1 MKYQKGGAGLIALVF
16 LGIVAAV
23 AFVIVGSYVT
33 NANYGNRAERGLG
46 AAWENNENIL
56 AQYSLKV
63 NEVVQVPTMY
73 KNDFKEVYE
82 ATMAGRYGDNGSE
95 AMFQFLK
102 EQNPQLDSAL
112 YVKIQQIMEAG
123 RNEFRVAQ
131 TSLVDKKRV
140 YVTNLG
146 YVWKG
151 FWLQTAGYPMLNV
164 GFQGGT
170 DDFEI
175 ITSEYAV
182 EAFETGIDKG
192 IVISR

>member
-1 MKYQKGGAGLIALVF
+1 MKYQRGVAGYVF

-23 AFVIVGSYVT
+23 AFALVASYVT
-33 NANYGNRAERGLG
+33 NANYGNRAERVLE
-46 AAWENNENIL
+46 ATWEDNENIL

-63 NEVVQVPTMY
+63 NEVVQVPAMY

-82 ATMAGRYGDNGSE
+82 AAMGGRYGDNGSE

-123 RNEFRVAQ
+123 RNEFKVAQ
-131 TSLVDKKRV
+131 TRLVDQKRV

-146 YVWKG
+146 YIWKG
-151 FWLQTAGYPMLNV
+151 FWLETAGYPKLNV
-164 GFQGGT
+164 GFGGGS

-175 ITSEYAV
+175 ITSEYAID
-182 EAFETGIDKG
+182 AFETGVDKG
-192 IVISR
+192 IDISR

>member
-1 MKYQKGGAGLIALVF
+1 MKYQRGVAGYVF

-23 AFVIVGSYVT
+23 AFALVASYVT
-33 NANYGNRAERGLG
+33 NANYGNRAERTLE
-46 AAWENNENIL
+46 ATWEDNENIL

-63 NEVVQVPTMY
+63 NEVVQVPAMY
-73 KNDFKEVYE
+73 KDDFKEVYE
-82 ATMAGRYGDNGSE
+82 AAMSGRYGDNGSE

-112 YVKIQQIMEAG
+112 YTKIQQIMESG
-123 RNEFRVAQ
+123 RNDFTVAQ
-131 TSLVDKKRV
+131 TRLVDQKRV

-151 FWLQTAGYPMLNV
+151 FWLETAGYPKLNV
-164 GFQGGT
+164 GFGAQS

-175 ITSEYAV
+175 ITSEYAI
-182 EAFETGIDKG
+182 EAFETGVDKG
-192 IVISR
+192 IVISQ